1 MCAGAVMCR
10 VFCACMYVSAYICVY
25 LSAYMGSYMLF
36 LEVPEFNLPLA
47 LTSMLLGYLGGLR
60 EKRQACPPL
69 CSCVPEP
76 EGQVLRT
83 D

>member
-1 MCAGAVMCR
+1 MCR
-10 VFCACMYVSAYICVY
+10 CSHVQGFLCMYVCVCIYMCVSICIY
-25 LSAYMGSYMLF
+25 GLYMLF